1 VAEVPRWYDAVTET
15 RLAVLQGNA
24 EALID
29 VFEDN
34 FEMAMDY
41 LAVLSQG
48 LLEILE
54 SRPAQEA
61 RMATNL

>member
-1 VAEVPRWYDAVTET
+1 VTET
-15 RLAVLQGNA
+15 QLVALQGNA

-41 LAVLSQG
+41 LAMVARG
-48 LLEILE
+48 LLRILE
-54 SRPAQEA
+54 AEGRSG
-61 RMATNL
+61 ATEPS

>member
-1 VAEVPRWYDAVTET
+1 VTET
-15 RLAVLQGNA
+15 PLIALQGNA

-41 LAVLSQG
+41 LAMVARG
-48 LLEILE
+48 LLRILE
-54 SRPAQEA
+54 AEGLGG
-61 RMATNL
+61 ATDSY